1 MKVEKIYPFGFAS
14 NSYAVTADGKS
25 CVLIDCAQER
35 VLEKCAKLQLTPEY
49 VLLTH
54 CHYDHIGGCGALY
67 NAGAKI
73 ICGVD
78 EKDLIFSDD
87 NRAIFHG
94 ITIPEFE
101 IYKTVRDGEELNLC
115 GINFK
120 VIATPGHTRGG
131 VCYLAGDNLF
141 TGDTLFF
148 ESVGRTDFATG
159 SSSQLVASVNKLY
172 ALEGDYKVYCGHGED
187 TTLNHERIFNPYV
200 NDRNAKH

>member
-1 MKVEKIYPFGFAS
+1 MKIHKIYPYGFAA
-14 NSYAVTADGKS
+14 NSYAVTADDKT

-35 VLEKCAKLQLTPEY
+35 VLEKCISSGLKPEY

-67 NAGAKI
+67 KAGAKI
-73 ICGVD
+73 ICGKD

-87 NRAIFHG
+87 NRAIFHD
-94 ITIPEFE
+94 ITIPSFD
-101 IYKTVRDGEELNLC
+101 IYKTVKDGEELNLC

-131 VCYLAGDNLF
+131 VCYLAGSSLF

-159 SSSQLVASVNKLY
+159 SSSQLVASVKKLY
-172 ALEGDYKVYCGHGED
+172 ALEGDYNVYCGHGEN
-187 TTLNHERIFNPYV
+187 TTLNHERAFNPYI
-200 NDRNAKH
+200 NDKNA